1 MVTCSGCGAVSSES
15 VRFCSSCGRAIAI
28 LDPPTLEPDRTAVV
42 PPPTPPGSHPPPSVG
57 FAPGTIL
64 VDRYRI
70 VALLGRGGMGE
81 VYRAED
87 LKLGNVVALKFL
99 PASLQSDAASLAGFH
114 AEVRN
119 ARHVSH
125 PNVCRV
131 YDIGEVN
138 GQHFLSMEYIDG
150 EDLASLLRRIGRLPA
165 DKALETAHQICAGL
179 AAAHDCGLLHRDLK
193 PANIMLDGRG
203 RVRITDFGL
212 ALSNDDAM
220 SRSETAG
227 TPAYMAPEQIAKGQ
241 AGVRSDIYSLGLVFY
256 ELFTGRLPYQASTLV
271 EWRRAHL
278 ESSPRSPSSVIKDI
292 DSAVE
297 KAILRCLEK
306 DPAKRPASVRQVAAA
321 FPGGDPLAAAL
332 AAGETP
338 SPEMVAAS
346 GETEGLRPA
355 VAWAVLAG
363 VIVSVMAAILL
374 SGQTML
380 YRRVPLEKQ
389 PEALAEHARGILQSL
404 GYAEPPADTSM
415 GFYEGTDFLRYI
427 AEHDKS
433 KTRWD
438 NLETGAFVFWYRGS
452 PRPLAAHLSFPFS
465 NAPMLGSVWTDDPPL
480 NVSGMTLVSLN
491 PLGRLMRFVIV
502 PPEVEKPA
510 GAAPPP
516 DWAIL
521 FSAAGLDLSK
531 WNTALPGWIP
541 PVYSDARA
549 AWTGSLAERPNIP
562 MRIEAGAYR
571 GKPVYFELIGP
582 WTRPERM
589 QPYQP
594 TMGERASLV
603 IFTVLLLSVLIV
615 GAMLARRNLRLG
627 RGDRRGA
634 FRLAAFVFAAWAVAW
649 FFGVH
654 HVPDFAEI
662 GLFIMFL
669 AWGFA
674 WSCLLWVLYIALEP
688 YVRRRW
694 PATLVSWSRLL
705 AGGFR
710 DPLVGRDVLA
720 GCLLAPFTTA
730 LQRLAWFVFSWLGYP
745 PPQPDSG
752 PQWVFLGA
760 RTIVA
765 DVALALFNA
774 PFFWLTA
781 LFILFLLR
789 TLTRKEWTAAVAWV
803 VLPTALVATGTR
815 FDPVASVGILIF
827 LSLAVFVMI
836 RFGLLAL
843 VANFVVHIILQN
855 FPLTT
860 QGSAWYA
867 GISLAGI
874 LLIAAMAFTGFYTS
888 LGGRPVFGGA
898 VLED

>member
-1 MVTCSGCGAVSSES
+1 MFVVIFTRWGSCFMSCS
-15 VRFCSSCGRAIAI
+15 
-28 LDPPTLEPDRTAVV
+28 
-42 PPPTPPGSHPPPSVG
+42 PG
-57 FAPGTIL
+57 
-64 VDRYRI
+64 
-70 VALLGRGGMGE
+70 
-81 VYRAED
+81 
-87 LKLGNVVALKFL
+87 
-99 PASLQSDAASLAGFH
+99 
-114 AEVRN
+114 
-119 ARHVSH
+119 
-125 PNVCRV
+125 VCL
-131 YDIGEVN
+131 I
-138 GQHFLSMEYIDG
+138 
-150 EDLASLLRRIGRLPA
+150 RR
-165 DKALETAHQICAGL
+165 
-179 AAAHDCGLLHRDLK
+179 
-193 PANIMLDGRG
+193 
-203 RVRITDFGL
+203 
-212 ALSNDDAM
+212 
-220 SRSETAG
+220 
-227 TPAYMAPEQIAKGQ
+227 
-241 AGVRSDIYSLGLVFY
+241 
-256 ELFTGRLPYQASTLV
+256 STLV
-271 EWRRAHL
+271 EWRRAHQ
-278 ESSPRSPSSVIKDI
+278 ESAPRLPSSVVKDI
-292 DSAVE
+292 DPVVE

-404 GYAEPPADTSM
+404 GYSEPPADTSM

-433 KTRWD
+433 KTRWN

-649 FFGVH
+649 FFGAH

-752 PQWVFLGA
+752 PQWV
-760 RTIVA
+760 V
-765 DVALALFNA
+765 
-774 PFFWLTA
+774 
-781 LFILFLLR
+781 
-789 TLTRKEWTAAVAWV
+789 
-803 VLPTALVATGTR
+803 
-815 FDPVASVGILIF
+815 S
-827 LSLAVFVMI
+827 
-836 RFGLLAL
+836 
-843 VANFVVHIILQN
+843 
-855 FPLTT
+855 
-860 QGSAWYA
+860 GSADD
-867 GISLAGI
+867 SC
-874 LLIAAMAFTGFYTS
+874 
-888 LGGRPVFGGA
+888 
-898 VLED
+898 